1 MALLLA
7 TSEVGHLGCWP
18 FSSDLSADIKPSQ
31 TYFILQSNSRW
42 SRLRI
47 LGSDASVDSS
57 VTHMSAMSK
66 SPKCQS
72 WALVQDPSLWTTT
85 PTCLYWT
92 IKQSHITPDV
102 HVHVQS
108 GYGLVQLFVH
118 LSFTLIVQIIYA
130 LTLAGACMHCKVLV
144 WWSLGWKQLSALN
157 ISAAPV
163 KNRPLV
169 HKHGCRISIVLAW
182 GLQSGPWPLGIS
194 SHGWFKSLLPVC
206 PCRV

>member
-1 MALLLA
+1 MLHIGFEFYSNLSHINNWPEPILKFWSTIKLHLREVKLWPCYLLHLKFILA
-7 TSEVGHLGCWP
+7 ADL

-47 LGSDASVDSS
+47 LGSDAGVDSS
-57 VTHMSAMSK
+57 VSHMSAMSK

-92 IKQSHITPDV
+92 IKKSHITPDV

-118 LSFTLIVQIIYA
+118 LSFTIIVQIIYA
-130 LTLAGACMHCKVLV
+130 LTLAGACMIKFWSGEV
-144 WWSLGWKQLSALN
+144 WAENS
-157 ISAAPV
+157 
-163 KNRPLV
+163 
-169 HKHGCRISIVLAW
+169 
-182 GLQSGPWPLGIS
+182 
-194 SHGWFKSLLPVC
+194 SLLWIFQLHQLKIDP
-206 PCRV
+206 